1 MPFIRPIKMGF
12 IEMPMGLHV
21 TFTENGDVIGRRLAL
36 KDTERIFEI
45 LR

>member
-1 MPFIRPIKMGF
+1 MPFLRPIKMGF
-12 IEMPMGLHV
+12 IEMPLGLHV
-21 TFTENGDVIGRRLAL
+21 TFTENGDVIGRRLVL